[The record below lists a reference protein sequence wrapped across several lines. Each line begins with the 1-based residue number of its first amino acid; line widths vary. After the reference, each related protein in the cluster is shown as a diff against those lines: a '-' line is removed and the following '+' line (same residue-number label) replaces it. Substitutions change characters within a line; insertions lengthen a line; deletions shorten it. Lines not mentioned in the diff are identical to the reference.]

1 LIFSGGRLLVLSN
14 KAQTIDE
21 GRELI
26 RETFKN
32 GTALQKFHDMMIG
45 QGVAKAVADQ
55 LISRDE
61 NVVGSILKLSEISEQ
76 IVAPQAGFIQSI
88 DSFKLG
94 TVVQRLGRQ
103 FVFSRFCL
111 SLVFL
116 RWWTIEIY

>member
-1 LIFSGGRLLVLSN
+1 MIFSGGRLLVLSN

-94 TVVQRLGRQ
+94 TVVQRLGR
-103 FVFSRFCL
+103 
-111 SLVFL
+111 
-116 RWWTIEIY
+116 